1 MYCPNC
7 NAEIPEGSTF
17 CGCCGQ
23 KVTQP
28 EPQQYAAPAAP
39 AYPGYSAY
47 TSYSRPM
54 NNMTK
59 KEFLASDAGMSA
71 RGKAKLAVLV
81 CLIAVV
87 AIVAGI
93 FATLSMPIFDIPVL
107 SMALEVAGADEDLD
121 VDELMDDLED
131 SIDLMEEDYEAIE
144 DDLSKS
150 ERKDVEKWIDDAND
164 LADSFSILNLRRF
177 ADSSAMIVEEYG
189 EEFYDSDLENA
200 TEDMEVINQAMDA
213 IVVFLVG
220 FFFLPI
226 LFAVLGGTLKNTA
239 LTIVGIVFTAIAQII
254 FCGVLWVVLSLAIG
268 VVQAV
273 LCSKVNTAY
282 RDYRMGKL
290 PA

>member
-23 KVTQP
+23 KLTQP
-28 EPQQYAAPAAP
+28 EPQPQQYEAPAAP

-47 TSYSRPM
+47 TSYSRPV

-93 FATLSMPIFDIPVL
+93 VATLSMSIFDIPVM
-107 SMALEVAGADEDLD
+107 SIAMDAADVNTEDL
-121 VDELMDDLED
+121 LDDLENELEV
-131 SIDLMEEDYEAIE
+131 IEEDYELIE
-144 DDLSKS
+144 DDFSKS
-150 ERKDVEKWIDDAND
+150 EREDIENWMDSVSD
-164 LADSFSILNLRRF
+164 LTDSFSVLNLQSF
-177 ADSSAMIVEEYG
+177 VKETAVIVDEYG
-189 EEFYDSDLENA
+189 DEFDMGDMSEI
-200 TEDMEVINQAMDA
+200 TEGMDALNQAMGA
-213 IVVFLVG
+213 VIVFLVG

-239 LTIVGIVFTAIAQII
+239 LTIVGIVFTAIAQLI
-254 FCGVLWVVLSLAIG
+254 FCGALWVVLSLAIG